1 MKIHCG
7 RIGII
12 VFFMCIVYSSCTKN
26 KQKSLVLSKYECNF
40 GKVRHGVLCADFVKL
55 YNKGK
60 KDIRVS
66 RVGGD
71 CGCTTVLIDKRIIVP
86 GDSTVLH
93 FSLDTKE
100 KIGKIE
106 NYIIIEANTD
116 SVVHYVRLLATVE

>member
-1 MKIHCG
+1 M
-7 RIGII
+7 
-12 VFFMCIVYSSCTKN
+12 YN
-26 KQKSLVLSKYECNF
+26 
-40 GKVRHGVLCADFVKL
+40 CAD
-55 YNKGK
+55 Y
-60 KDIRVS
+60 R
-66 RVGGD
+66 
-71 CGCTTVLIDKRIIVP
+71 RIIVP